1 MMRRQFWLGA
11 ASAMALLAIAATG
24 GGAPQARAD
33 MHSEQGA
40 GAAAPGSVDITA
52 GRTAMVGGWRVGVSS
67 VADKKAGLVV
77 AAYPAGV
84 PAEFSMQAVEH
95 DLVPTGDGL
104 HRVLFISTGSGQ
116 QKGQVG
122 LSSTPNTRSGGAA
135 VYLVGDGWLRVNG
148 PDTHG
153 ASDLQ
158 VTTWNKGQ
166 SPASVDVQWRPS
178 QFTVQDTDPKDIQ
191 HAHLTVGSALDIGG
205 SVLTVSAIEGQ
216 TADHP
221 AWVRFEMVGASRP
234 R

>member
-1 MMRRQFWLGA
+1 MRRQFWLGA
-11 ASAMALLAIAATG
+11 ASTALLAIAATG
-24 GGAPQARAD
+24 GGAPHARAD
-33 MHSEQGA
+33 MHSEQGTDTSA
-40 GAAAPGSVDITA
+40 SGSVDITA

-67 VADKKAGLVV
+67 VAGKKAGLVV

-95 DLVPTGDGL
+95 DLVPAGDGL
-104 HRVLFISTGSGQ
+104 HRVLFISSGGGAK

-122 LSSTPNTRSGGAA
+122 IASMPNVQAGGTA

-153 ASDLQ
+153 ASDIQ
-158 VTTWNKGQ
+158 VTNWN
-166 SPASVDVQWRPS
+166 PARASVEVQWRPS
-178 QFTVQDTDPKDIQ
+178 QFAVQDTDPKDIQ

-221 AWVRFEMVGASRP
+221 AWVRFEMVGASRS

>member
-1 MMRRQFWLGA
+1 MRRQFWLGA
-11 ASAMALLAIAATG
+11 ASTGLLAIAATG
-24 GGAPQARAD
+24 GGVPQARAD
-33 MHSEQGA
+33 MHSEEGA
-40 GAAAPGSVDITA
+40 GASASGSVAITA
-52 GRTAMVGGWRVGVSS
+52 GRTALVGGWRVGVSS

-104 HRVLFISTGSGQ
+104 HRVLFISAASGGK
-116 QKGQVG
+116 QKGQV
-122 LSSTPNTRSGGAA
+122 SIASMPNTQAGGAA

-153 ASDLQ
+153 ASDIQ
-158 VTTWNKGQ
+158 ATKWNP

-178 QFTVQDTDPKDIQ
+178 QFAVQDTDPRDIQ

-205 SVLTVSAIEGQ
+205 SVLTVSAIEAQ